1 MLQPLFD
8 QSTLPLL
15 EKMAVFGERRQQ
27 VLAGNIANIDTP
39 NYKVRDLPVAEFE
52 RALQQAVARRT
63 RPASLGDAPASPST
77 AAEEFPADLFRAVES
92 PNAHITFQDGA
103 NRNIEQ
109 EVMEMTKNSMR
120 QTYAIELMTAQM
132 NLLQAVIAERP

>member
-8 QSTLPLL
+8 NSTLPLL

-63 RPASLGDAPASPST
+63 QPASLGHAPLSSSAPAD
-77 AAEEFPADLFRAVES
+77 EFPSDLFRAVES
-92 PNAHITFQDGA
+92 PTTSITFQDGA

-109 EVMEMTKNSMR
+109 ELMEMTKNSMR

>member
-1 MLQPLFD
+1 MLQPLLD
-8 QSTLPLL
+8 GSTLPLL

-63 RPASLGDAPASPST
+63 QPASLGSAPAPGST
-77 AAEEFPADLFRAVES
+77 PAEEFPA
-92 PNAHITFQDGA
+92 
-103 NRNIEQ
+103 
-109 EVMEMTKNSMR
+109 
-120 QTYAIELMTAQM
+120 
-132 NLLQAVIAERP
+132 